1 MKFIIAG
8 AGIGGLSAAL
18 ALAPQGHE
26 IVVLE
31 AVREIRQLGVGL
43 NLLPHAAIIL
53 KELGLLDQLQAQG
66 IATRELV
73 YYTRHGQ
80 RIWAEP
86 RGLFAGFPAP
96 QISTSRGAL
105 QATLLGAAEARLGPA
120 AIVRDRRLVSFETIG
135 DRVEARF
142 RDAGGHDHI
151 EAGDVLVA
159 ADGIH
164 SAART
169 AMYPDE
175 GAPIYS
181 GRILW
186 RATTRARRFLTGAT
200 MIMAGHQNQKFVAYP
215 IEPEGDDG
223 LQRINWVAELTRAE
237 MRRREDWNREGDVA
251 DFLPAFEPWS
261 FDWLD
266 VPAIIRGAERVYEY
280 PLVDRNPLPRWR
292 SGRAT
297 LLGDAAHP
305 MYPIGSNGASQ
316 AILDAKALATAF
328 GAHSDAIAAL
338 DTYETARRPATAAI
352 VVANRAN
359 GPEQCM
365 QLAEERAPNGFKDI
379 AEVFAPGELEGIAA
393 RYRALTGMRKAAEA
407 TVP

>member
-1 MKFIIAG
+1 MKVIIAG
-8 AGIGGLSAAL
+8 AGIGGLSSAL
-18 ALAPQGHE
+18 TLAPLGHE
-26 IVVLE
+26 IVVCE

-53 KELGLLDQLQAQG
+53 GELGLVDELQAQG

-86 RGLFAGFPAP
+86 RGMFAGFPAP

-105 QATLLGAAEARLGPA
+105 QATLLRAAETRLGID
-120 AIVRDRRLVSFETIG
+120 AIKRDRRLVGFLTIG
-135 DRVEARF
+135 QGIEARF
-142 RDAGGHDHI
+142 EDAAGHGHI
-151 EAGDVLVA
+151 ETGDVLIA

-164 SAART
+164 SSARSSI
-169 AMYPDE
+169 YPDE
-175 GAPIYS
+175 GPPIYS

-186 RATTRARRFLTGAT
+186 RATTRGKPFLTGAS

-215 IEPEGDDG
+215 IEPVGEDG
-223 LQRINWVAELTRAE
+223 LQRINWVAELTRAQ

-251 DFLPAFEPWS
+251 DFLPAFEAWR

-280 PLVDRNPLPRWR
+280 PLVDRDPLPRWR

-328 GAHSDAIAAL
+328 GAHGDAIAAL
-338 DTYETARRPATAAI
+338 DAYEAARRPATAAI

-365 QLAEERAPNGFKDI
+365 QLAEERAPDGFKDI